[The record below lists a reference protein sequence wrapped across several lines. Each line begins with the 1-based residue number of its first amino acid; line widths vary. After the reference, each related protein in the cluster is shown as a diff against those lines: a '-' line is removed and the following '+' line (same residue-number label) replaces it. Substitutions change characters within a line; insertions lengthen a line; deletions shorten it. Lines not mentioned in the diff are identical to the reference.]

1 MSFQLYQWILV
12 ISKWYLINYIF
23 IFPWGTHTLFPQISY
38 SYMLNWTF
46 LIKIFPSCHLYIP
59 HDSQF
64 TIIKSLV
71 YIFPPKASAFT
82 ILSKVQISLNWKYL
96 YMESWSGTQW
106 DMSTSNQWSHETCP
120 VEHDNTH
127 DGTYLIMFVWCLH
140 ADIRIKLKC
149 RWS

>member
-1 MSFQLYQWILV
+1 MCVCICICICVYTHTFPSNIIFIYAKLNFPNKKSFRAV
-12 ISKWYLINYIF
+12 IYIF
-23 IFPWGTHTLFPQISY
+23 
-38 SYMLNWTF
+38 LN
-46 LIKIFPSCHLYIP
+46 P

-106 DMSTSNQWSHETCP
+106 DMSTSNQWSNETCP

-140 ADIRIKLKC
+140 ADVRMKLKC

>member
-1 MSFQLYQWILV
+1 MYMYMCMHTHTFPSNI
-12 ISKWYLINYIF
+12 IF
-23 IFPWGTHTLFPQISY
+23 IYAKLNFPNKNLSE
-38 SYMLNWTF
+38 L
-46 LIKIFPSCHLYIP
+46 CHLYIP

-64 TIIKSLV
+64 TIIKLLV

-106 DMSTSNQWSHETCP
+106 DMSTSNQWSSETCP

-140 ADIRIKLKC
+140 ADVRMKLKC

>member
-1 MSFQLYQWILV
+1 MFVCMCAYTYTFPSNI
-12 ISKWYLINYIF
+12 IF
-23 IFPWGTHTLFPQISY
+23 IYAKLNFPNKNLSELSFIY
-38 SYMLNWTF
+38 SSWLSIYNYKTV
-46 LIKIFPSCHLYIP
+46 
-59 HDSQF
+59 
-64 TIIKSLV
+64 V

-106 DMSTSNQWSHETCP
+106 DMSTSNQWSSETCP

-140 ADIRIKLKC
+140 ADVRMKLKC
-149 RWS
+149 WWS

>member
-1 MSFQLYQWILV
+1 MYMFVCMCAYTYTFPSNIIFIYAKLNFPNKKSFRAV
-12 ISKWYLINYIF
+12 IYIF
-23 IFPWGTHTLFPQISY
+23 
-38 SYMLNWTF
+38 LN
-46 LIKIFPSCHLYIP
+46 P

-106 DMSTSNQWSHETCP
+106 DMSTSNQWSSETCP

-140 ADIRIKLKC
+140 ADVRMKLKC